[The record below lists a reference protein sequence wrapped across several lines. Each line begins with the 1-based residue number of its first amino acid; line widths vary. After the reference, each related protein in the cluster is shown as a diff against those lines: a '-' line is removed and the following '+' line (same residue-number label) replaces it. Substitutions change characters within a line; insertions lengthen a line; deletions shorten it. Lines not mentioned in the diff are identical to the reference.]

1 MIYAYFIIIFL
12 IGLYNNKRNNKN
24 EYLYLSR
31 KLTLPSF
38 IATIVTTWYGGILE
52 IGRFSYLNGI
62 VTWLIFGFFYYISA
76 ILFALYIGP
85 KLNKNN
91 IESIPQYFN
100 KKYGTIS
107 QKISAIILILISSPA
122 PYLMI
127 LSTLLISIFD
137 ISLNNALLFGI
148 IFSISYI
155 YSGGI
160 KSIINTDIIQFLFM
174 YLGFFIMLAYLIY
187 NFGGITYLV
196 NNVPDKHLSLT
207 GNLPIGYILS
217 WSLIS
222 MITFIDPNIFH
233 RSYSS
238 KDVRTIKSGLLISIL
253 FWFIFDILTISVGL
267 YASAIIPSGILNNIN
282 PYIYLAENYLPIILK
297 NIFYIGL
304 LSIVMS
310 TIDSFFFISSIIV
323 SHDLI
328 DKKNKINNKIVLIFI
343 GAISYIIS
351 INFSFVIDIWY
362 IFGSI
367 AAASI
372 LIPFLLILFKP
383 NKTIKYPNTTLLIPI
398 LISIIWIFL
407 DYPYGID
414 LMYPGIFI
422 SSLLCLINE

>member
-1 MIYAYFIIIFL
+1 MIYTYFIIIFL

-187 NFGGITYLV
+187 NFGGIVYLV

-238 KDVRTIKSGLLISIL
+238 KDVRTIKSGFLISIL

-267 YASAIIPSGILNNIN
+267 YASAIIPSNILNNIN

-310 TIDSFFFISSIIV
+310 TIDSFFFHIIHY
-323 SHDLI
+323 S
-328 DKKNKINNKIVLIFI
+328 
-343 GAISYIIS
+343 
-351 INFSFVIDIWY
+351 
-362 IFGSI
+362 
-367 AAASI
+367 
-372 LIPFLLILFKP
+372 
-383 NKTIKYPNTTLLIPI
+383 
-398 LISIIWIFL
+398 
-407 DYPYGID
+407 
-414 LMYPGIFI
+414 
-422 SSLLCLINE
+422 

>member
-1 MIYAYFIIIFL
+1 
-12 IGLYNNKRNNKN
+12 
-24 EYLYLSR
+24 
-31 KLTLPSF
+31 
-38 IATIVTTWYGGILE
+38 
-52 IGRFSYLNGI
+52 
-62 VTWLIFGFFYYISA
+62 
-76 ILFALYIGP
+76 
-85 KLNKNN
+85 
-91 IESIPQYFN
+91 
-100 KKYGTIS
+100 
-107 QKISAIILILISSPA
+107 
-122 PYLMI
+122 
-127 LSTLLISIFD
+127 
-137 ISLNNALLFGI
+137 
-148 IFSISYI
+148 
-155 YSGGI
+155 
-160 KSIINTDIIQFLFM
+160 
-174 YLGFFIMLAYLIY
+174 
-187 NFGGITYLV
+187 
-196 NNVPDKHLSLT
+196 
-207 GNLPIGYILS
+207 
-217 WSLIS
+217 

-238 KDVRTIKSGLLISIL
+238 KDVRTIKSGFLISIL

-267 YASAIIPSGILNNIN
+267 YASAIIPSDILNNIN

-328 DKKNKINNKIVLIFI
+328 DKKNKINNKIVLILI

-383 NKTIKYPNTTLLIPI
+383 NKTIKYPNTTLLMPI

-407 DYPYGID
+407 DYPY
-414 LMYPGIFI
+414 
-422 SSLLCLINE
+422 